1 MRNCLVIYE
10 YVDLMLGVTRADV
23 VVLVILVVILV
34 FYLKKASGEVT
45 YVVAALDG
53 RRYLCLKLP
62 DRQEAAERLAGL
74 TERMLSLVH
83 HMVAISP
90 DDEAVQQLY
99 RNFDPDAIHEGSHTS
114 GYTSFSVSKGESI
127 TLCIRQTDYSF
138 VDPNTV
144 TYVAIHE
151 LGHLMTASI
160 GHDETF
166 WSNFKKLLEEAMKI
180 GVYEKKDFTS
190 SPEAYCG
197 IKITS
202 SIV

>member
-1 MRNCLVIYE
+1 
-10 YVDLMLGVTRADV
+10 MLGVTSADV
-23 VVLVILVVILV
+23 VVVVILIV
-34 FYLKKASGEVT
+34 ILAFYLKKESGEVA

-62 DRQEAAERLAGL
+62 DRQQAAEHLAGL
-74 TERMLSLVH
+74 NARMLKLVH
-83 HMVAISP
+83 HMMAVLP
-90 DDEAVQQLY
+90 DSEAVQQLY
-99 RNFDPDAIHEGSHTS
+99 KNFDPDAIHEGSHTS

-127 TLCIRQTDYSF
+127 TLCIRQTDDSF

-151 LGHLMTASI
+151 LGHLMTATI

-180 GVYEKKDFTS
+180 GIYHKKDFSS